1 VKLFSTSGIAALT
14 LALMPQLAWAAAP
27 KGTDKQAGHPAE
39 NTCVVIDDGSALA
52 CAGGDPEVAD
62 KAKAW
67 MEERAANLRAKP
79 DPSAEDAA
87 LLQDYEAY
95 LSGPDKIVT
104 IKPMPH

>member
-1 VKLFSTSGIAALT
+1 
-14 LALMPQLAWAAAP
+14 MPQLAWAAAP
-27 KGTDKQAGHPAE
+27 KDTNKQAGHPAE

-62 KAKAW
+62 KARTW

-79 DPSAEDAA
+79 APSAEDEA

-95 LSGPDKIVT
+95 LSSPDKIVT
-104 IKPMPH
+104 IKPLPH

>member
-1 VKLFSTSGIAALT
+1 MKLFSTPGIAVLAI
-14 LALMPQLAWAAAP
+14 ALMPQLAWAAAP
-27 KGTDKQAGHPAE
+27 KDTDKQAGHPAE

-62 KAKAW
+62 KARTW

-79 DPSAEDAA
+79 APSAEDEA

-95 LSGPDKIVT
+95 LSSPDKIVT
-104 IKPMPH
+104 IKPLPH